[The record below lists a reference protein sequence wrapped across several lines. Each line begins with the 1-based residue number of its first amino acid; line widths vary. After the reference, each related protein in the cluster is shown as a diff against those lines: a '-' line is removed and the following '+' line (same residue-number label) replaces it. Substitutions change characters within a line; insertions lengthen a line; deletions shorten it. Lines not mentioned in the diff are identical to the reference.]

1 MSKKN
6 EKEDSFRK
14 FLDCLMDACKNIS
27 ENYFQLNVSQVDKH
41 SKKIFRERIYCYELY
56 HQLRTI
62 LEDKFKYRYTLHGEV
77 DKRGHEIISKNYVPD
92 FIVHSPGC
100 MEKNLIVIE
109 VKILKKNTKLKYDVD
124 KIKYF
129 INEANYFKGIM
140 LLFGDSEKNT
150 IENKI
155 KLTKRYIVITKIKYY

>member
-1 MSKKN
+1 
-6 EKEDSFRK
+6 
-14 FLDCLMDACKNIS
+14 
-27 ENYFQLNVSQVDKH
+27 
-41 SKKIFRERIYCYELY
+41 
-56 HQLRTI
+56 
-62 LEDKFKYRYTLHGEV
+62 
-77 DKRGHEIISKNYVPD
+77 
-92 FIVHSPGC
+92 